1 MGDLRT
7 EVARLVSGHIGPNF
21 DDLAKNKAQLRE
33 WNRAGYFDSDNTQD
47 DLLVLADAAI
57 AVVLERAAQ
66 VAEGID
72 DPDPECVSDR
82 IAAAIRSL
90 AKEQQP

>member
-1 MGDLRT
+1 MGDLRQ
-7 EVARLVSGHIGPNF
+7 EVARAIETIDPQHPYKGP
-21 DDLAKNKAQLRE
+21 LSATSLR
-33 WNRAGYFDSDNTQD
+33 D
-47 DLLVLADAAI
+47 ADAAI

-66 VAEGID
+66 VAESGD
-72 DPDPECVSDR
+72 WRDGTASKDERR